1 MAARTS
7 RNNRWTS
14 ARLEAVVGKAATE
27 AGKAALKQGAE
38 YMLEECKKRCPYD
51 PDHDRK
57 HQQKGVHLRDSLRIE
72 YKDKGMYA
80 KILTD
85 LKTDNGYNLGAIVE
99 YSSRVNVPFMQ
110 QTKDA
115 CMEQVQAMIRDAI
128 VTELKNTK
136 KG

>member
-1 MAARTS
+1 MARTS
-7 RNNRWTS
+7 KNNRWTS
-14 ARLEAVVGKAATE
+14 ARLEAIVGRAATE

-38 YMLEECKKRCPYD
+38 YMLAECKKRCPYD
-51 PDHDRK
+51 PDHDKK
-57 HQQKGVHLRDSLRIE
+57 HNQKGTHLRDSLRIE

-85 LKTDNGYNLGAIVE
+85 LKTDNGLNEGAVVE
-99 YSSRVNVPFMQ
+99 YSSRVNIPFMQ

-128 VTELKNTK
+128 VQNLKDTK

>member
-1 MAARTS
+1 MARTS
-7 RNNRWTS
+7 KNNRWTS
-14 ARLEAVVGKAATE
+14 AKLEAIVGRAATE

-38 YMLEECKKRCPYD
+38 YMLAECKKRCPYD
-51 PDHDRK
+51 PDHDKK
-57 HQQKGVHLRDSLRIE
+57 HNQKGTHLRDSLRIE

-85 LKTDNGYNLGAIVE
+85 LKTDNGLNLGAVVE
-99 YSSRVNVPFMQ
+99 YSSRVNIPFMQ

-128 VTELKNTK
+128 VQNLKDTK